1 MVANYRPLR
10 APVYFT
16 CLAQSSD
23 PDLGTVTGSGKYLVG
38 ETVTLTAMDLDEEDR
53 EEIIK
58 MKQEGISA

>member
-1 MVANYRPLR
+1 MYQYFYNCYMDKKYMILYRR
-10 APVYFT
+10 DGETFR
-16 CLAQSSD
+16 
-23 PDLGTVTGSGKYLVG
+23 KG